1 MSPLTFLINQCIS
14 NSEFPSDLKI
24 AKVLPLFKKDDP
36 SQITNYRPISLLPA
50 ISKIYERVVFQQ
62 LMIIFSQRNLFH
74 TSQYGYRKGHSTEL
88 AALELVDRVS
98 KALDAKKSSQHC
110 LAIFMDLSKAFDTL
124 DHSILL
130 RKLAHYGLGPLSC
143 KLIDSYL
150 SHREQ
155 YVQLENAASSRLPI
169 STGVPQGSVLGPILF
184 LIYLNDIEN
193 VCPLLDTI
201 CYADDT
207 TLLFNFEKLNLMKS
221 INHVI
226 SNFVN
231 EQLEKIHVW
240 MMTNKLSLNINT
252 DIYHLYS
259 RGEKAP

>member
-1 MSPLTFLINQCIS
+1 
-14 NSEFPSDLKI
+14 
-24 AKVLPLFKKDDP
+24 
-36 SQITNYRPISLLPA
+36 
-50 ISKIYERVVFQQ
+50 
-62 LMIIFSQRNLFH
+62 
-74 TSQYGYRKGHSTEL
+74 
-88 AALELVDRVS
+88 
-98 KALDAKKSSQHC
+98 
-110 LAIFMDLSKAFDTL
+110 MDLSKAFDTL

-240 MMTNKLSLNINT
+240 MMTNKLSLNIKKTKYMIFRKNT
-252 DIYHLYS
+252 KTSREYDLDIQINSIKLERPFVFNFLGLFITPNLDWKH
-259 RGEKAP
+259 RGVAT